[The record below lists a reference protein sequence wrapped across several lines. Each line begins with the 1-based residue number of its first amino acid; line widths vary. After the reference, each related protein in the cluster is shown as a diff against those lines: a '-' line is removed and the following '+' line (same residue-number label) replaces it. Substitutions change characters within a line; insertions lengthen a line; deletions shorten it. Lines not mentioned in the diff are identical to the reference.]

1 MVTGIIHEAALQY
14 MVQITI
20 FLVIAPNYCFGHSG
34 AHLWYGIIGFFKF
47 LAGITD
53 IADVVCLLF
62 FLFIISF
69 CFAFYNQ
76 TSDIEFAIYFMAGNK
91 SLPLRVYESMS
102 EVFLRQFLKN
112 NIYFISKKY
121 AVCKTLKPSMKTI
134 FTETFFNWTSQYVTV
149 VSSTLTN
156 I

>member
-1 MVTGIIHEAALQY
+1 MEILNVDWFSNDEMLFHDIYIY
-14 MVQITI
+14 IY
-20 FLVIAPNYCFGHSG
+20 NYCFGQSG
-34 AHLWYGIIGFFKF
+34 VDLWYRIIGFFKF

-91 SLPLRVYESMS
+91 SLPLRVSESMS
-102 EVFLRQFLKN
+102 EAFLRQFLRN

-121 AVCKTLKPSMKTI
+121 AVRKNSEASMQTI
-134 FTETFFNWTSQYVTV
+134 R
-149 VSSTLTN
+149 N

>member
-1 MVTGIIHEAALQY
+1 MKYFFMIYLYIC
-14 MVQITI
+14 
-20 FLVIAPNYCFGHSG
+20 NYCFGQSG
-34 AHLWYGIIGFFKF
+34 VDLWYRIIGFFKF

-91 SLPLRVYESMS
+91 SLTLRVSESMS
-102 EVFLRQFLKN
+102 EAFLRQFLRN

-121 AVCKTLKPSMKTI
+121 AVRKNSEASMQTI
-134 FTETFFNWTSQYVTV
+134 
-149 VSSTLTN
+149 TN

>member
-1 MVTGIIHEAALQY
+1 MLIDFETMKYCFMIYIY
-14 MVQITI
+14 IYITI
-20 FLVIAPNYCFGHSG
+20 YNYCFGQSG
-34 AHLWYGIIGFFKF
+34 VDLWYRIIGFFKF

-91 SLPLRVYESMS
+91 SLTLRVSESMS
-102 EVFLRQFLKN
+102 EAFLRQFLRN

-121 AVCKTLKPSMKTI
+121 AVRKNSEASMQTI
-134 FTETFFNWTSQYVTV
+134 
-149 VSSTLTN
+149 TN

>member
-1 MVTGIIHEAALQY
+1 M
-14 MVQITI
+14 
-20 FLVIAPNYCFGHSG
+20 
-34 AHLWYGIIGFFKF
+34 IGFFKF

-53 IADVVCLLF
+53 IADTVCLLF

-91 SLPLRVYESMS
+91 SLTLRVSESMS
-102 EVFLRQFLKN
+102 EAFLRQFLRN
-112 NIYFISKKY
+112 NIYFTSKKY
-121 AVCKTLKPSMKTI
+121 AVRKNSEASMQTI
-134 FTETFFNWTSQYVTV
+134 
-149 VSSTLTN
+149 TN